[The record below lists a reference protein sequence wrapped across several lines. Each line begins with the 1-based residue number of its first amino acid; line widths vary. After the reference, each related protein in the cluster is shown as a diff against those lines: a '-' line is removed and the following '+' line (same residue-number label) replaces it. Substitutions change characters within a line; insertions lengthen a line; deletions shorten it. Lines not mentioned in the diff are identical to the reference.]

1 MSLQFVLGS
10 SGSGKTEYVYSQI
23 VAQAGEHPKKN
34 YLVIVPEQFT
44 MQTQQKL
51 VELAPNHAIMNI
63 DVLSF
68 KRLAYRVFDEMGRT
82 DIQVLEETGKNLVL
96 RKLASEQEENL
107 TVLRPNMNRMG
118 YIGEVKSLISEFM
131 QYNIT
136 WEQLEKITQKN
147 GISPVLSAKL
157 RDISVMYRAFETFM
171 KGSYITDEEILSVLA
186 SMAKDSE
193 ILRDSVLVFDEF
205 TGFTP
210 VQNQLMQELLQVA
223 DRILITLTMDARE
236 DFYHSMGSEELFDM
250 SKKTIHVLSKMADGL
265 HIPVLEPIVL
275 ADSDKKR
282 FCDAP
287 ALAFLEKNLFR
298 TPYEKMDKEVEEIH
312 LAAVHTPKDEL
323 TLVAREINRL
333 VRQGYRYREIA
344 VVTGSVETYQ
354 SYIDPLFAKYEIPYF
369 MDTTKEVLFH
379 PFIEFIR
386 ATLEII
392 TGNYSYEAMMRFLRC
407 GFCAVAQEDLD
418 ACDNYLVA
426 TGIRGHGAWNK
437 RWLRM
442 PRQKSM
448 YDLEKLNEIREM
460 IADVL
465 EPVYEVFSREDAC
478 VSDGVLALYQLLV
491 RLDVEKQLWQREQ
504 ELLEADEQTKSKE
517 YGQIFEIVMH
527 LLEKYNLLL
536 GQEPLDA
543 ESFTEVLDAG
553 LSAASVAVI
562 PPGYDSVTIGDIE
575 RTRLNHVKILF
586 FVGVNDGLIP
596 KSSNHGGIISEYE
609 REMLL
614 ESDIELAPGAREQ
627 AFIQRFYLY
636 RNLTKPSR
644 QLYMSYA
651 KIDREGKALRPSYL
665 VAVIRRIFPKLE
677 LKEYEEIEAA
687 ADFYTKEAAAD
698 YLIHGKKDETWFAL
712 AKWFMDT
719 DEAENEKIT
728 GLLTAAYCCYKNTP
742 ISQAVARALY
752 GRRLEGSV
760 TRLER
765 FAACAYAHYLQYGL
779 QLRERETAGFE
790 SVDMGNLYHEALER
804 YSRKLEASEYDWFG
818 VPDETRSLMAAEAM
832 DEALEGY
839 PNASLSDSAQNM
851 HQTKRMKDIFDQTVW
866 ALTKQVRAGA
876 FVPTDFEIRFSELE
890 QSAALEYELAND
902 VQMRLTGR
910 IDRLDTYE
918 DEQKLCVK
926 VIDYKSGNT
935 KFDLIKIYQGL
946 QLQLVVYMNAA
957 MELADKRHP
966 KKEILPGGILYYH
979 IDDPVLETEENISES
994 EAEHALLME
1003 LRPDGLVN
1011 ADETIYRGM
1020 DADFEGKSEV
1030 IPVELKKSGEISMA
1044 RSHVATTDEFSL
1056 IQRYVTAEIKRQ
1068 GQQIYAG
1075 DVSVNPYQNG
1085 TECSCNYC
1093 PYASVC
1099 GIDGKIPGYGYRHME
1114 NLSKDDVFDRMETD
1128 LARQE

>member
-1 MSLQFVLGS
+1 M
-10 SGSGKTEYVYSQI
+10 E
-23 VAQAGEHPKKN
+23 
-34 YLVIVPEQFT
+34 
-44 MQTQQKL
+44 
-51 VELAPNHAIMNI
+51 
-63 DVLSF
+63 
-68 KRLAYRVFDEMGRT
+68 
-82 DIQVLEETGKNLVL
+82 
-96 RKLASEQEENL
+96 
-107 TVLRPNMNRMG
+107 
-118 YIGEVKSLISEFM
+118 
-131 QYNIT
+131 
-136 WEQLEKITQKN
+136 
-147 GISPVLSAKL
+147 
-157 RDISVMYRAFETFM
+157 
-171 KGSYITDEEILSVLA
+171 
-186 SMAKDSE
+186 
-193 ILRDSVLVFDEF
+193 
-205 TGFTP
+205 
-210 VQNQLMQELLQVA
+210 
-223 DRILITLTMDARE
+223 
-236 DFYHSMGSEELFDM
+236 
-250 SKKTIHVLSKMADGL
+250 
-265 HIPVLEPIVL
+265 
-275 ADSDKKR
+275 
-282 FCDAP
+282 
-287 ALAFLEKNLFR
+287 
-298 TPYEKMDKEVEEIH
+298 
-312 LAAVHTPKDEL
+312 
-323 TLVAREINRL
+323 
-333 VRQGYRYREIA
+333 QGYRYRDIA
-344 VVTGSVETYQ
+344 IVSGNLEETAE
-354 SYIDPLFAKYEIPYF
+354 FAKRILPQYEIPYF

-407 GFCAVAQEDLD
+407 GFCAITQEDLD

-448 YDLEKLNEIREM
+448 YDLEKLNEIRENV
-460 IADVL
+460 ADIL

-651 KIDREGKALRPSYL
+651 RIDREGKALRPSYL

-687 ADFYTKEAAAD
+687 DDFYTKEAAAD
-698 YLIHGKKDETWFAL
+698 YLIHGKKDEAWFAL

-719 DEAENEKIT
+719 DETENEKIT

-818 VPDETRSLMAAEAM
+818 VPDEARCLMAAEAM

-935 KFDLIKIYQGL
+935 RFDLIKIYQGL

-957 MELADKRHP
+957 MELADKKHP
-966 KKEILPGGILYYH
+966 KKEIIPGGILYYH

-994 EAEHALLME
+994 EAEHALLMA

-1044 RSHVATTDEFSL
+1044 RSHVATTDEFAL

-1068 GQQIYAG
+1068 GQQIYTG

-1099 GIDGKIPGYGYRHME
+1099 GIGGKIPGYGYRHME
-1114 NLSKDDVFDRMETD
+1114 NLSKDDVFDHMETD

>member
-1 MSLQFVLGS
+1 MPRSIK
-10 SGSGKTEYVYSQI
+10 SGKKADIKE
-23 VAQAGEHPKKN
+23 KKN
-34 YLVIVPEQFT
+34 VVTICIGEFRKRKNRICIQPDRGTGGRASEE
-44 MQTQQKL
+44 KL
-51 VELAPNHAIMNI
+51 SRDRSGTVYDADAAETVELAPNHAIMNI

-651 KIDREGKALRPSYL
+651 KIDREGKALRPS
-665 VAVIRRIFPKLE
+665 
-677 LKEYEEIEAA
+677 
-687 ADFYTKEAAAD
+687 
-698 YLIHGKKDETWFAL
+698 GKKDETWFAL

-1114 NLSKDDVFDRMETD
+1114 NLSKDDVFDRMETN